1 MIRVRNWEKKKKL
14 NSLIKNMTW
23 HLVPS
28 PAHGKV
34 IGCKW
39 VYKLKL
45 KADGSI
51 DRYKACL
58 VAKGYHQTAG
68 LDFFK
73 TFSSVVKP
81 ITIRVVLTL
90 AISQNWPIWQLD
102 IQNEF
107 LHGDLTEEV
116 FIMQPLGFF
125 TSNSPTMCVNWRKHS
140 TVSNNLLVPGSPN

>member
-1 MIRVRNWEKKKKL
+1 MANSHIIYVVACQLEESHLIKIKTTDFKYIIGVDEHDKSKKLREKKKL

-68 LDFFK
+68 LDFLK
-73 TFSSVVKP
+73 TFSPVVKP

-90 AISQNWPIWQLD
+90 AISQNWPL
-102 IQNEF
+102 
-107 LHGDLTEEV
+107 
-116 FIMQPLGFF
+116 
-125 TSNSPTMCVNWRKHS
+125 
-140 TVSNNLLVPGSPN
+140 